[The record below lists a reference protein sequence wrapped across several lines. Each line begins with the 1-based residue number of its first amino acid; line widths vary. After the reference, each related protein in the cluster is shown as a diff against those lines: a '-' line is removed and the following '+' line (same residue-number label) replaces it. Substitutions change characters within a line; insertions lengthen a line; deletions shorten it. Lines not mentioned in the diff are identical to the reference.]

1 MARHRR
7 KQQQQQQKSKEDQQ
21 NQSQD
26 GQRHPR
32 TIKEILPRNEHQSEY
47 LEAVKQ
53 NAITISAG
61 PAGSGKT
68 YLAVYEALRHHWAK
82 IGMKRIVITRPAVEA
97 GEKLGFLPGDL
108 KDKVDPFMRPIYD
121 ALFDIIGIG
130 LTNEKIE
137 RGYIEIAP
145 LAFMRGRTFNNC
157 FIILDEAQNATFEQL
172 KMAVTRV
179 GENCKMIIT
188 GDPNQT
194 DLPKHIQNG
203 LLRLI
208 EVVQGVDNV
217 SVVQFNRTD
226 IVRSKVVT
234 DLVAAFERYEEKNER
249 KD

>member
-1 MARHRR
+1 MARNRR
-7 KQQQQQQKSKEDQQ
+7 KQQQKLKDDQQQQAQQ
-21 NQSQD
+21 EV
-26 GQRHPR
+26 QRHPK
-32 TIKEILPRNEHQSEY
+32 TIKEVVPRNDHQRAY
-47 LEAVKQ
+47 LESIES
-53 NAITISAG
+53 NIITIGAG

-121 ALFDIIGIG
+121 ALFDMIGIG

-172 KMAVTRV
+172 KMAVTRI

-188 GDPNQT
+188 GDPDQT
-194 DLPKHIQNG
+194 DLPKHVQNG

-208 EVVQGVDNV
+208 DVVQGVDNV
-217 SVVQFNRTD
+217 SVVKFSRTD

-234 DLVAAFERYEEKNER
+234 DLVTAFERYEETSEH
-249 KD
+249 